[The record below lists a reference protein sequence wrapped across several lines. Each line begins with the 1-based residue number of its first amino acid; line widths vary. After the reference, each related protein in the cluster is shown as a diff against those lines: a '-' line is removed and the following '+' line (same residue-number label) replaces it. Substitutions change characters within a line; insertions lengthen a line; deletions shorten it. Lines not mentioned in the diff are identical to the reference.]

1 MKAINIYTY
10 SRIQEDMATEFE
22 NILSKRSKKLKVKPQ
37 EFYAIRS
44 LVNMLLGIGVEIKDF
59 ENFFL
64 SFTIEQIGKEF
75 DLIKLDK
82 DNLVLNIELKSEE
95 VGVEAIQNQL
105 EKNRYYLKHLAPD
118 VRLYTFVETGK
129 ELYKYTSK
137 GLQLVGVED
146 LKDTMQLFQESL
158 GENLESLFQA
168 NSYLIS
174 PLNSHQK
181 FMYGDYFLTNQQHD
195 IKKKIVDL
203 ILLNDKEYVLGITGK
218 AGTGKTLPLYD
229 IIKEIAERGENCC
242 LIHSG
247 ILCDGHRILSAKWD
261 NVTIF
266 SAKELN
272 GDGVENLKRY
282 QFIFVDESQRIY
294 SSTFEK
300 IIKEVISESKTVIFA
315 YDYAQSLSI
324 TEEERNIPAKL
335 QKIDGFTEYTLSDK
349 IRTSKEI
356 ASFTRTMMNLNNRAR
371 GYMDYSDIDVLFA
384 NNIEEAKR
392 LINLYDEKGYI
403 FISYTQSMYYRNSID
418 LYPNNYDTH
427 HVIGQEY
434 DKVMIMMDKNFRYDK
449 ERRIQG
455 KEHPNPD
462 LLFYKLLYQAISRAR
477 EKLCVLIVENYKLFS
492 DILNIKF
499 DMLSRYQ
506 YKENNTN
513 ITLSVKK
520 LNRLTKSIKDKLSEV
535 HDNYSLTISETVD
548 MINDELMGAE
558 LKKKVIRNGIQLL
571 KIIQNELV
579 SEEIY
584 ELISKYCDYVE
595 ETTRTANTDLCL
607 LGDQANRAQGKCN

>member
-59 ENFFL
+59 EIFFL

-218 AGTGKTLPLYD
+218 AGTGKTLLLYD

-335 QKIDGFTEYTLSDK
+335 QKIDGFTVYTLSNK

-558 LKKKVIRNGIQLL
+558 IKKKL
-571 KIIQNELV
+571 
-579 SEEIY
+579 Y
-584 ELISKYCDYVE
+584 EMV
-595 ETTRTANTDLCL
+595 
-607 LGDQANRAQGKCN
+607 

>member
-1 MKAINIYTY
+1 MKIFC
-10 SRIQEDMATEFE
+10 Q
-22 NILSKRSKKLKVKPQ
+22 KGQKLKVKPQ
-37 EFYAIRS
+37 EFDAIRS

-82 DNLVLNIELKSEE
+82 DNLVLSIELKSEE

-129 ELYKYTSK
+129 KLYKYTSK

-203 ILLNDKEYVLGITGK
+203 ILVNDKEYVLGIKGK
-218 AGTGKTLPLYD
+218 AGTGKTLLLYD

-335 QKIDGFTEYTLSDK
+335 QKIDGFMEYTLSDK

-520 LNRLTKSIKDKLSEV
+520 LNRLTKSIKDKLSEL

-558 LKKKVIRNGIQLL
+558 LKKKVIRNGIKLL

-595 ETTRTANTDLCL
+595 ETTRTANTELCL
-607 LGDQANRAQGKCN
+607 LGD

>member
-1 MKAINIYTY
+1 M
-10 SRIQEDMATEFE
+10 
-22 NILSKRSKKLKVKPQ
+22 
-37 EFYAIRS
+37 
-44 LVNMLLGIGVEIKDF
+44 
-59 ENFFL
+59 
-64 SFTIEQIGKEF
+64 
-75 DLIKLDK
+75 
-82 DNLVLNIELKSEE
+82 NIELKSEE

-218 AGTGKTLPLYD
+218 AGTGKTLLLYD

-272 GDGVENLKRY
+272 GDGFENLKRY

-434 DKVMIMMDKNFRYDK
+434 DKVMIMMDKNFIYDK

-558 LKKKVIRNGIQLL
+558 LKKKVIRNGIKLL

-595 ETTRTANTDLCL
+595 ETTRTANTELCL
-607 LGDQANRAQGKCN
+607 LGD

>member
-10 SRIQEDMATEFE
+10 SRIQKDMATEFE

-59 ENFFL
+59 EIFFL

-218 AGTGKTLPLYD
+218 AGTGKTLLLYD

-247 ILCDGHRILSAKWD
+247 ILCDGHRILSAKWE
-261 NVTIF
+261 NVIIF

-335 QKIDGFTEYTLSDK
+335 QKIDGFTVYTLSNK

-462 LLFYKLLYQAISRAR
+462 LLFYKLLYQGISRAR

-558 LKKKVIRNGIQLL
+558 LKKKVIRNGIKLL

-595 ETTRTANTDLCL
+595 ETTRTANTELCL
-607 LGDQANRAQGKCN
+607 LGD

>member
-1 MKAINIYTY
+1 MQYNHGQ
-10 SRIQEDMATEFE
+10 SESGSE
-22 NILSKRSKKLKVKPQ
+22 NGNSGNNGNGNGNSGNNSSTVSAEAP
-37 EFYAIRS
+37 A
-44 LVNMLLGIGVEIKDF
+44 VEIPSVDT
-59 ENFFL
+59 EQL
-64 SFTIEQIGKEF
+64 STTASIVNRLALPDPAADSAAGV
-75 DLIKLDK
+75 
-82 DNLVLNIELKSEE
+82 VLKNQADAAQETNI
-95 VGVEAIQNQL
+95 Q
-105 EKNRYYLKHLAPD
+105 
-118 VRLYTFVETGK
+118 
-129 ELYKYTSK
+129 
-137 GLQLVGVED
+137 
-146 LKDTMQLFQESL
+146 
-158 GENLESLFQA
+158 
-168 NSYLIS
+168 
-174 PLNSHQK
+174 
-181 FMYGDYFLTNQQHD
+181 
-195 IKKKIVDL
+195 
-203 ILLNDKEYVLGITGK
+203 LLNT
-218 AGTGKTLPLYD
+218 
-229 IIKEIAERGENCC
+229 
-242 LIHSG
+242 
-247 ILCDGHRILSAKWD
+247 
-261 NVTIF
+261 
-266 SAKELN
+266 
-272 GDGVENLKRY
+272 
-282 QFIFVDESQRIY
+282 
-294 SSTFEK
+294 
-300 IIKEVISESKTVIFA
+300 IKEVISESKTVIFA

-324 TEEERNIPAKL
+324 TEKERNIPAKL
-335 QKIDGFTEYTLSDK
+335 QKIDEFTEYTLSDK

-449 ERRIQG
+449 EIRIQG

-558 LKKKVIRNGIQLL
+558 LKKKVIRNGIKLL

-595 ETTRTANTDLCL
+595 ETTRTANTELCL
-607 LGDQANRAQGKCN
+607 LGD

>member
-10 SRIQEDMATEFE
+10 SRIQKDMATEFE

-59 ENFFL
+59 EIFFL

-218 AGTGKTLPLYD
+218 AGTGKTLLLYD

-335 QKIDGFTEYTLSDK
+335 QKIDGFTVYTLSNK

-558 LKKKVIRNGIQLL
+558 IKKKL
-571 KIIQNELV
+571 
-579 SEEIY
+579 Y
-584 ELISKYCDYVE
+584 EMV
-595 ETTRTANTDLCL
+595 
-607 LGDQANRAQGKCN
+607 

>member
-10 SRIQEDMATEFE
+10 SRIQKDMATEFE

-59 ENFFL
+59 EIFFL

-218 AGTGKTLPLYD
+218 AGTGKTLLLYD

-335 QKIDGFTEYTLSDK
+335 QKIDGFTVYTLSNK

-558 LKKKVIRNGIQLL
+558 LKKKL
-571 KIIQNELV
+571 
-579 SEEIY
+579 Y
-584 ELISKYCDYVE
+584 EMV
-595 ETTRTANTDLCL
+595 
-607 LGDQANRAQGKCN
+607 

>member
-59 ENFFL
+59 EIFFL

-335 QKIDGFTEYTLSDK
+335 QKIDGFTVYTLSNK

-558 LKKKVIRNGIQLL
+558 LKKKVIRNGIKLL

-607 LGDQANRAQGKCN
+607 LGD

>member
-10 SRIQEDMATEFE
+10 SRIQKDMATEFE

-59 ENFFL
+59 EIFFL

-218 AGTGKTLPLYD
+218 AGTGKTLLLYD

-335 QKIDGFTEYTLSDK
+335 QKIDGFTVYTLSNK

-558 LKKKVIRNGIQLL
+558 LKKKVIRNGIKLL

-595 ETTRTANTDLCL
+595 ETTRTANTELCL
-607 LGDQANRAQGKCN
+607 LGD

>member
-37 EFYAIRS
+37 EFDAIRS

-203 ILLNDKEYVLGITGK
+203 ILLN
-218 AGTGKTLPLYD
+218 
-229 IIKEIAERGENCC
+229 
-242 LIHSG
+242 
-247 ILCDGHRILSAKWD
+247 
-261 NVTIF
+261 
-266 SAKELN
+266 

-335 QKIDGFTEYTLSDK
+335 QKIDGFMEYTLSDK

-384 NNIEEAKR
+384 HNTEEAKG

-403 FISYTQSMYYRNSID
+403 FISYTQSMYYRNPID

-520 LNRLTKSIKDKLSEV
+520 LNRLTKTIKDKLSEV

-558 LKKKVIRNGIQLL
+558 LKKKVIRNGIKLL

-595 ETTRTANTDLCL
+595 ETTRTANTELCL
-607 LGDQANRAQGKCN
+607 LGD

>member
-1 MKAINIYTY
+1 
-10 SRIQEDMATEFE
+10 
-22 NILSKRSKKLKVKPQ
+22 
-37 EFYAIRS
+37 
-44 LVNMLLGIGVEIKDF
+44 MLLGIGVEIKDF
-59 ENFFL
+59 EIFFL

-218 AGTGKTLPLYD
+218 AGTGKTLLLYD

-335 QKIDGFTEYTLSDK
+335 QKIDGFTVYTLSNK

-558 LKKKVIRNGIQLL
+558 LKKKVIRNGIKLL

-595 ETTRTANTDLCL
+595 ETTRTANTELCL
-607 LGDQANRAQGKCN
+607 LGD

>member
-37 EFYAIRS
+37 ELDAIRS

-64 SFTIEQIGKEF
+64 SFMIEQIGKEF

-82 DNLVLNIELKSEE
+82 DNLVLNIELKSEK

-218 AGTGKTLPLYD
+218 AGTGKTLLLYD

-272 GDGVENLKRY
+272 GDGIENLKRY

-324 TEEERNIPAKL
+324 TEEKSNIPAKL
-335 QKIDGFTEYTLSDK
+335 QKIDGFMEYTLSDK

-403 FISYTQSMYYRNSID
+403 FISYTQSMYCRNSID

-520 LNRLTKSIKDKLSEV
+520 LNRLTKSIKDKLPEV
-535 HDNYSLTISETVD
+535 HDNYSLTISETID
-548 MINDELMGAE
+548 MINDQLMGAE
-558 LKKKVIRNGIQLL
+558 LKKKVIRNGIKLL

-595 ETTRTANTDLCL
+595 ETTRTANTELCL
-607 LGDQANRAQGKCN
+607 LDNMK

>member
-37 EFYAIRS
+37 EFDAIRS

-174 PLNSHQK
+174 PLNSYQK

-218 AGTGKTLPLYD
+218 AGTGKTLLLYD

-335 QKIDGFTEYTLSDK
+335 QKIDGFVEYTLSDK

-384 NNIEEAKR
+384 NNTEEAKR

-403 FISYTQSMYYRNSID
+403 FISYTQSMYNRNSID
-418 LYPNNYDTH
+418 LYPSNYDTH

-462 LLFYKLLYQAISRAR
+462 LLFYKLLYQGISRAR

-492 DILNIKF
+492 HILNIKF

-520 LNRLTKSIKDKLSEV
+520 LNRLTKTIKDKLSEV
-535 HDNYSLTISETVD
+535 HDNYSLTISETID
-548 MINDELMGAE
+548 MINDQLMGAE
-558 LKKKVIRNGIQLL
+558 LKKKVIRNGIKLL

-595 ETTRTANTDLCL
+595 ETTRTANTELCL
-607 LGDQANRAQGKCN
+607 LDNMK

>member
-10 SRIQEDMATEFE
+10 SRIQKDMATEFE

-37 EFYAIRS
+37 EFDAIRS

-59 ENFFL
+59 EIFFL

-218 AGTGKTLPLYD
+218 AGTGKTLLLYD

-335 QKIDGFTEYTLSDK
+335 QKIDGFTVYTLSNK

-558 LKKKVIRNGIQLL
+558 IKKKL
-571 KIIQNELV
+571 
-579 SEEIY
+579 Y
-584 ELISKYCDYVE
+584 EMV
-595 ETTRTANTDLCL
+595 
-607 LGDQANRAQGKCN
+607 

>member
-37 EFYAIRS
+37 EFDAIRS

-59 ENFFL
+59 EIFFL

-218 AGTGKTLPLYD
+218 AGTGKTLLLYD
-229 IIKEIAERGENCC
+229 IIKEIAERGENCYS
-242 LIHSG
+242 IHSG

-335 QKIDGFTEYTLSDK
+335 QKIDGFVEYTLSDK

-384 NNIEEAKR
+384 NNTEEAKR

-462 LLFYKLLYQAISRAR
+462 LLFYKLLYQGISRAR

-492 DILNIKF
+492 HILNIKF

-558 LKKKVIRNGIQLL
+558 LKKKVIRNGIKLL

-595 ETTRTANTDLCL
+595 ETTRTANTELCL
-607 LGDQANRAQGKCN
+607 LGD

>member
-1 MKAINIYTY
+1 MGNMKAINIYTY

-37 EFYAIRS
+37 EFDAIRS

-59 ENFFL
+59 EIFFL

-129 ELYKYTSK
+129 ELYKYTFK

-146 LKDTMQLFQESL
+146 LKDIMQLFQESL

-218 AGTGKTLPLYD
+218 AGTGKTLLLYD

-356 ASFTRTMMNLNNRAR
+356 ASFTRTMMNLNNRA
-371 GYMDYSDIDVLFA
+371 S
-384 NNIEEAKR
+384 
-392 LINLYDEKGYI
+392 
-403 FISYTQSMYYRNSID
+403 
-418 LYPNNYDTH
+418 
-427 HVIGQEY
+427 
-434 DKVMIMMDKNFRYDK
+434 
-449 ERRIQG
+449 
-455 KEHPNPD
+455 
-462 LLFYKLLYQAISRAR
+462 
-477 EKLCVLIVENYKLFS
+477 
-492 DILNIKF
+492 
-499 DMLSRYQ
+499 
-506 YKENNTN
+506 
-513 ITLSVKK
+513 TLS
-520 LNRLTKSIKDKLSEV
+520 
-535 HDNYSLTISETVD
+535 
-548 MINDELMGAE
+548 G
-558 LKKKVIRNGIQLL
+558 
-571 KIIQNELV
+571 
-579 SEEIY
+579 
-584 ELISKYCDYVE
+584 
-595 ETTRTANTDLCL
+595 
-607 LGDQANRAQGKCN
+607 

>member
-137 GLQLVGVED
+137 GFQLVGVED

-218 AGTGKTLPLYD
+218 AGTGKTLLLYD

-242 LIHSG
+242 SIHSG

-335 QKIDGFTEYTLSDK
+335 QKIDGFTVYTLSNK

-558 LKKKVIRNGIQLL
+558 LKKKVIRNGIKLL

-595 ETTRTANTDLCL
+595 ETTRPANTELCL
-607 LGDQANRAQGKCN
+607 LGD

>member
-10 SRIQEDMATEFE
+10 SRIQKDMATEFE

-174 PLNSHQK
+174 PLNSYQK

-195 IKKKIVDL
+195 LKKKIVDL

-218 AGTGKTLPLYD
+218 AGTGKTLLLYD

-247 ILCDGHRILSAKWD
+247 ILCDGHRILSAKWE
-261 NVTIF
+261 NVIIF

-335 QKIDGFTEYTLSDK
+335 QKIDGFVEYTLSDK

-384 NNIEEAKR
+384 NNTEEAKR

-403 FISYTQSMYYRNSID
+403 FISYTQSMYNRNSID
-418 LYPNNYDTH
+418 LYPSNYDTH

-462 LLFYKLLYQAISRAR
+462 LLFYKLLYQGISRAR

-558 LKKKVIRNGIQLL
+558 LKKKVIRNGIKLL

-595 ETTRTANTDLCL
+595 ETTRTANTELCL
-607 LGDQANRAQGKCN
+607 LGD

>member
-37 EFYAIRS
+37 EFDAIRS

-218 AGTGKTLPLYD
+218 AGTGKTLLLYD

-242 LIHSG
+242 SIHSG

-300 IIKEVISESKTVIFA
+300 IIKEVISKSKTVIFA

-335 QKIDGFTEYTLSDK
+335 QKIDGFVEYTLSDK

-462 LLFYKLLYQAISRAR
+462 LLFYKLLYQGISRAR

-548 MINDELMGAE
+548 MINDQLMGAE
-558 LKKKVIRNGIQLL
+558 LKKKVIRNGIKLL

-595 ETTRTANTDLCL
+595 ETTRTANTELCL
-607 LGDQANRAQGKCN
+607 LGD

>member
-10 SRIQEDMATEFE
+10 SRIQKDMATEFE

-37 EFYAIRS
+37 EFDAIRS

-59 ENFFL
+59 EIFFL

-218 AGTGKTLPLYD
+218 AGTGKTLLLYD

-247 ILCDGHRILSAKWD
+247 ILCDGHRILSAKWE
-261 NVTIF
+261 NVIIF

-335 QKIDGFTEYTLSDK
+335 QKIDGFTVYTLSNK

-520 LNRLTKSIKDKLSEV
+520 LNRLTKTIKDKLSEV

-558 LKKKVIRNGIQLL
+558 LKKKVIRNGIKLL

-595 ETTRTANTDLCL
+595 ETTRTANTELCL
-607 LGDQANRAQGKCN
+607 LGD

>member
-59 ENFFL
+59 EIFFL

-218 AGTGKTLPLYD
+218 AGTGKTLLLYD

-335 QKIDGFTEYTLSDK
+335 QKIDGFTEYTLSNK

-520 LNRLTKSIKDKLSEV
+520 LNRLTKTIKDKLSEV

-558 LKKKVIRNGIQLL
+558 LKKKVIRNGIKLL

-595 ETTRTANTDLCL
+595 ETTRTANTELCL
-607 LGDQANRAQGKCN
+607 LGD

>member
-218 AGTGKTLPLYD
+218 AGTGKTLLLYD

-335 QKIDGFTEYTLSDK
+335 QKIDGFTVYTLSNK

-558 LKKKVIRNGIQLL
+558 LKKKVIRNGIKLL

-595 ETTRTANTDLCL
+595 ETTRTANTELCL
-607 LGDQANRAQGKCN
+607 LGD

>member
-59 ENFFL
+59 EIFFL

-137 GLQLVGVED
+137 GFQLVGVED

-218 AGTGKTLPLYD
+218 AGTGKTLLLYD

-242 LIHSG
+242 SIHSG

-335 QKIDGFTEYTLSDK
+335 QKIDGFTVYTLSNK

-558 LKKKVIRNGIQLL
+558 LKKKVIRNGIKLL

-595 ETTRTANTDLCL
+595 ETTRTANTELCL
-607 LGDQANRAQGKCN
+607 LGD

>member
-1 MKAINIYTY
+1 
-10 SRIQEDMATEFE
+10 
-22 NILSKRSKKLKVKPQ
+22 
-37 EFYAIRS
+37 
-44 LVNMLLGIGVEIKDF
+44 MLLGIGVEIKDF

-129 ELYKYTSK
+129 ELYKYTFK

-146 LKDTMQLFQESL
+146 LKDIMQLFQESL

-218 AGTGKTLPLYD
+218 AGTGKTLLLYD

-300 IIKEVISESKTVIFA
+300 IIKVISESKTVIFA

-558 LKKKVIRNGIQLL
+558 LKKKVIRNGIKLL

-595 ETTRTANTDLCL
+595 ETTRTANTELCL
-607 LGDQANRAQGKCN
+607 LGD

>member
-37 EFYAIRS
+37 EFDAIRS

-82 DNLVLNIELKSEE
+82 DNLVLSIELKSEE

-218 AGTGKTLPLYD
+218 AGTGKTLLLYD

-384 NNIEEAKR
+384 NNTEEAKR

-520 LNRLTKSIKDKLSEV
+520 LNRLTKTIKDKLSEV

-548 MINDELMGAE
+548 MINDQLMGAE
-558 LKKKVIRNGIQLL
+558 LKKKVIRNGIKLL

-595 ETTRTANTDLCL
+595 ETTRTANTELCL
-607 LGDQANRAQGKCN
+607 LGD

>member
-37 EFYAIRS
+37 EFDAIRS

-174 PLNSHQK
+174 PLNSYQK

-218 AGTGKTLPLYD
+218 AGTGKTLLLYD

-247 ILCDGHRILSAKWD
+247 ILCDGHRILSAKWE
-261 NVTIF
+261 NVIIF

-335 QKIDGFTEYTLSDK
+335 QKIDGFVEYTLSDK

-384 NNIEEAKR
+384 NNTEEAKR

-403 FISYTQSMYYRNSID
+403 FISYTQSMYNRNSID
-418 LYPNNYDTH
+418 LYPSNYDTH

-462 LLFYKLLYQAISRAR
+462 LLFYKLLYQGISRAR

-492 DILNIKF
+492 HILNIKF

-520 LNRLTKSIKDKLSEV
+520 LNRLTKTIKDKLSEV
-535 HDNYSLTISETVD
+535 HDNYSLTISETID
-548 MINDELMGAE
+548 MINDQLMGAE
-558 LKKKVIRNGIQLL
+558 LKKKVIRNGIKLL

-595 ETTRTANTDLCL
+595 ETTRTANTELCL
-607 LGDQANRAQGKCN
+607 LDNMK

>member
-10 SRIQEDMATEFE
+10 SRIQKDMATEFE

-59 ENFFL
+59 EIFFL

-218 AGTGKTLPLYD
+218 AGTGKTLLLYD

-335 QKIDGFTEYTLSDK
+335 QKIDGFTVYTLSNK

-548 MINDELMGAE
+548 MINDELMAAE
-558 LKKKVIRNGIQLL
+558 LKKQVIRNGIKLL

-595 ETTRTANTDLCL
+595 ETTRTANTELCL
-607 LGDQANRAQGKCN
+607 LGD